1 MIKEIRK
8 ELKEK
13 TNKEKAEILQRFFKT
28 GKGEYGEGDI
38 FLGITV
44 PELRKI
50 VKKNK
55 NISIADTL
63 NLLHSKIHEERFIA
77 LLICIDKFS
86 KESEKIFNLYLRNLK
101 WINNWDLV
109 DISAYRIIGEY
120 LFDKEK
126 TVLYNLARS
135 GDLWER
141 RIAIMSTFYFIKK
154 NQFKDTINIVEILLY
169 DKHDL
174 IHKAVGWMLREV
186 GKRDIK
192 EEERFLM
199 KSYKKMPRTMLRYAI
214 EKFPESRRAFYL
226 KKD

>member
-1 MIKEIRK
+1 MLKEIRK
-8 ELKEK
+8 ELKK
-13 TNKEKAEILQRFFKT
+13 KSDKERTEILQRFFKT
-28 GKGEYGEGDI
+28 GKGEYGQGDI
-38 FLGITV
+38 FLGIAV

-55 NISIADTL
+55 DISITDVL
-63 NLLHSKIHEERFIA
+63 SLLHSRIHEERFIA
-77 LLICIDKFS
+77 LLIFIEKFS
-86 KESEKIFNLYLRNLK
+86 KESEKIFNLYLKNLR

-109 DISAYRIIGEY
+109 DISAYKIIGAH

-135 GDLWER
+135 NNLWEK
-141 RIAIMSTFYFIKK
+141 RIAIMSTFYFIRN
-154 NQFKDTINIVEILLY
+154 NQFKDTTNIAEILLY

-199 KSYKKMPRTMLRYAI
+199 KNYKKMPRTMLRYAI
-214 EKFPESRRAFYL
+214 EKFSENKRMFYL

>member
-1 MIKEIRK
+1 MLKEIRK
-8 ELKEK
+8 ELKK
-13 TNKEKAEILQRFFKT
+13 KSNKERAEILQRFFKT
-28 GKGEYGEGDI
+28 WKGEYGQGDI
-38 FLGITV
+38 FLGIAV

-55 NISIADTL
+55 DISITDVL
-63 NLLHSKIHEERFIA
+63 SLLHSRIHEERFIA
-77 LLICIDKFS
+77 LLIFIEKFS
-86 KESEKIFNLYLRNLK
+86 KESEKIFNLYLKNLR

-109 DISAYRIIGEY
+109 DISAYKIIGAH

-135 GDLWER
+135 NNLWEK
-141 RIAIMSTFYFIKK
+141 RIAIMSTFYFIRN
-154 NQFKDTINIVEILLY
+154 NQFKDTTNIAEILLY

-199 KSYKKMPRTMLRYAI
+199 KNYKKMPRTMLRYAI
-214 EKFPESRRAFYL
+214 EKFPENKRMFYL

>member
-1 MIKEIRK
+1 MLKGIKK
-8 ELKEK
+8 ELREK
-13 TNKEKAEILQRFFKT
+13 NNKEKAEVLQKFFKT
-28 GKGEYGEGDI
+28 KKGEYGEGDI
-38 FLGITV
+38 FLGIAV

-55 NISIADTL
+55 DISIADVL
-63 NLLHSKIHEERFIA
+63 VLLHSRIHEERFIA
-77 LLICIDKFS
+77 LLIFIDKFS
-86 KESEKIFNLYLRNLK
+86 KESEKIFNLYLKNLR

-135 GDLWER
+135 NNLWER
-141 RIAIMSTFYFIKK
+141 RIAIMSTFYFIRK
-154 NQFKDTINIVEILLY
+154 NPFEDTINIAEILLH

-186 GKRDIK
+186 GKRDLK

-199 KSYKKMPRTMLRYAI
+199 KNYKKMPRTMLRYAI
-214 EKFPESRRAFYL
+214 EKFPENKRILYL

>member
-1 MIKEIRK
+1 MLKGIKK
-8 ELKEK
+8 ELREK
-13 TNKEKAEILQRFFKT
+13 NNKEKAEVLQKFFKT
-28 GKGEYGEGDI
+28 KKGEYGEGDI
-38 FLGITV
+38 FLGIAV

-55 NISIADTL
+55 DISIADVL
-63 NLLHSKIHEERFIA
+63 VLLHSRIHEERFIA
-77 LLICIDKFS
+77 LLIFIDKFS
-86 KESEKIFNLYLRNLK
+86 KESEKIFNLYLKNLR

-135 GDLWER
+135 NNLWER
-141 RIAIMSTFYFIKK
+141 RIAIMSTFYFIRK
-154 NQFKDTINIVEILLY
+154 NQFEDTINIAEILLH

-186 GKRDIK
+186 GKRDLK

-199 KSYKKMPRTMLRYAI
+199 KNYKKMPRTMLRYAI
-214 EKFPESRRAFYL
+214 EKFPENKRILYL